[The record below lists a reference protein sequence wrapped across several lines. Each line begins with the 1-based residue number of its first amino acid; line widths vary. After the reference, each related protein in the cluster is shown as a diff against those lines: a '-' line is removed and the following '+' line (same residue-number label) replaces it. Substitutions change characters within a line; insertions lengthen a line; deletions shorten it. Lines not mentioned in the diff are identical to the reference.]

1 MDKGKKRLR
10 ITVSAAFL
18 LYLLVMLYLLFFQ
31 RMGRT
36 SPLTYWERLEASV
49 NFVPFHTITQ
59 FLGNLS
65 SERSYIVQ
73 RAFINLA
80 GNIAMFVPL
89 GLFLPY
95 FWEKQRR
102 FRCFLP
108 TVILT
113 IVCVEVIQLFA
124 LLGSCD
130 VDDLIFNVGGACLGF
145 LIFAVFRRIL
155 NKRGNKT
162 K

>member
-1 MDKGKKRLR
+1 MF
-10 ITVSAAFL
+10 AAFL
-18 LYLLVMLYLLFFQ
+18 CYLAVMLYLLFFQ

-36 SPLTYWERLEASV
+36 SPLAYWEQVRYSV
-49 NFVPFHTITQ
+49 NFVPFHTIAQ
-59 FLGNLS
+59 FWGNLS
-65 SERSYIVQ
+65 SEWGYIVQ

-95 FWEKQRR
+95 FWEKQRK
-102 FRCFLP
+102 FRWFLP
-108 TVILT
+108 TIILCIT
-113 IVCVEVIQLFA
+113 VVELLQLFT

-130 VDDLIFNVGGACLGF
+130 VDDLIFNTIGASIGF
-145 LIFAVFRRIL
+145 LIFWVFRRIL
-155 NKRGNKT
+155 NKRGKM